1 MATKYNYRVSGGG
14 TSPIEVIDTNG
25 NFRPNSVFGNTFF
38 VDYRN
43 GADTNN
49 GKTKAKAFKTLSAA
63 YAACTTNNNDVIYID
78 GDSTVV
84 ETEMIT
90 WAKNRITVIGVGGAG
105 HYGRGAKVSIGV
117 TTAATDI
124 ALMQVTGVRNTFRG
138 IKFISDNTV
147 AEGLYTI
154 AEGGEYTTYEGCEF
168 YKSTDLDET
177 VAAEFLHNG
186 DSTQFYNCT
195 FGSTANIIADDK
207 IRPNV
212 LFSATL
218 TGKKCRDTYFE
229 NCLFWSKAGGTEHVA
244 CYGANATDIER
255 MALFKDCTF
264 FNNPLSAATPAHA
277 VGFGAAQTEGAV
289 ILKNC
294 TSVDHTVMAQAAVG
308 IYVDGAVPTF
318 ATSGVSVAA

>member
-1 MATKYNYRVSGGG
+1 MATKKEYRVYNGG
-14 TSPIEVIDTNG
+14 SPFTVIDENG
-25 NFRPNSVFGNTFF
+25 RHVPSGIVGNTYF

-43 GADTNN
+43 GLDTND
-49 GKTKAKAFKTLSAA
+49 GKTIGRAFKTLSAA
-63 YAACTTNNNDVIYID
+63 YGACTSNNNDVIYID

-84 ETEMIT
+84 ETSMIT

-105 HYGRGAKVSIGV
+105 HYGQAAKVSIGV

-124 ALMQVTGVRNTFRG
+124 ALMQVSGVRNTFIG

-147 AEGLYTI
+147 DEGLYTI
-154 AEGGEYTTYEGCEF
+154 AEGGEYSTYINCEF

-177 VAAEFLHNG
+177 AASEFLHNG
-186 DSTQFYNCT
+186 DSTEFYGCT

-229 NCLFWSKAGGTEHVA
+229 NCIFWSKAGGTEHVA

-255 MALFKDCTF
+255 MCLLKDCTF

-318 ATSGVSVAA
+318 GTTGVSVAA